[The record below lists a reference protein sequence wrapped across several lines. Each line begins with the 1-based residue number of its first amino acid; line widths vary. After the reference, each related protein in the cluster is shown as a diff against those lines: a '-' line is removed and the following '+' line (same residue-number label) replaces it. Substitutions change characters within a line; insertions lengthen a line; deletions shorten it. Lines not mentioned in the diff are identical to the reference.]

1 MAEQEFA
8 PVNRFKKFAKNL
20 RYSYRSLPDK
30 KQYVEFF
37 TAVLSVPV
45 LLTVIILNVNN
56 LNSKKDDSKDTKDVA
71 PIVVT
76 VPAEKSNSVI
86 TQTTSAACE
95 KGIGPISISS
105 PAANEVVEDNP
116 VQITIDYEQG
126 NYCAVV
132 WAYSINGGRFS
143 EYSSNSIALYN
154 PPSGSIRFQLKV
166 KSVVNGEEK
175 ILNRS
180 FSYQGPTTAPTTTPV
195 ASGSAN

>member
-8 PVNRFKKFAKNL
+8 PVSRFRKFAKNL

-37 TAVLSVPV
+37 TAILSVPV
-45 LLTVIILNVNN
+45 LLTVIILNINN
-56 LNSKKDDSKDTKDVA
+56 LSAKKDDAKDTKDTA

-76 VPAEKSNSVI
+76 LPADKSNNVVTQVTSSV
-86 TQTTSAACE
+86 CK
-95 KGIGPISISS
+95 KGIGPISIDS
-105 PAANEVVEDNP
+105 PTANEIVEDNP
-116 VQITIDYEQG
+116 VQITIDYDQG
-126 NYCAVV
+126 DYCAVV

-143 EYSSNSIALYN
+143 DYSSSSIALYN

-166 KSVVNGEEK
+166 KSVVTGEERV
-175 ILNRS
+175 LNRS
-180 FSYQGPTTAPTTTPV
+180 FSYQGPTSAPTTTPV